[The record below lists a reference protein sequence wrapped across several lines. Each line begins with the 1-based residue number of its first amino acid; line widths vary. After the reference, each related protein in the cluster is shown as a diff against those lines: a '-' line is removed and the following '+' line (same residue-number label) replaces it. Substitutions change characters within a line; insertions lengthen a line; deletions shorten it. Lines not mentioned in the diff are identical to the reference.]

1 MKEAKLK
8 WLQDPSEINGD
19 NLNNVRH
26 EASGYFR
33 NKETEYLKEEINELA
48 TNSKNDNIRDLYRGI
63 NKFKG
68 ATNREITF

>member
-1 MKEAKLK
+1 LQ

-33 NKETEYLKEEINELA
+33 NKRLKYLKDKINELA
-48 TNSKNDNIRDLYRGI
+48 RNTKDKNIRDL
-63 NKFKG
+63 
-68 ATNREITF
+68 